1 VAPGE
6 AVLGFVGERAPDRRA
21 RGLHLALRQAEKRE
35 TGLRVPAHLVRLPE
49 RFLGRREIA
58 HSEADLSKLVEGL
71 AGRAHVVRT
80 QLLAGVGG
88 LACGVRQRAP
98 ETQDAGPGH
107 AAHARESEDAL
118 AVAPLARGVGP
129 LAGAP
134 VVGEPAANVYG
145 VAENV
150 ARGVRSEG
158 AAHRGHG
165 GVLEEH
171 QSPGYLAFGDQEP
184 PLLLQFQSGQVA
196 VSQARRQFVRSAGVG
211 EGLVR
216 ILGHEPARPQ

>member
-1 VAPGE
+1 K
-6 AVLGFVGERAPDRRA
+6 
-21 RGLHLALRQAEKRE
+21 KRE

-88 LACGVRQRAP
+88 FACGVRQRAP

-107 AAHARESEDAL
+107 AAQAWESEDAL

-134 VVGEPAANVYG
+134 VVGEPAADVYCG
-145 VAENV
+145 AGDV
-150 ARGVRSEG
+150 ARGEPGDG
-158 AAHRGHG
+158 AA
-165 GVLEEH
+165 
-171 QSPGYLAFGDQEP
+171 P
-184 PLLLQFQSGQVA
+184 
-196 VSQARRQFVRSAGVG
+196 RR
-211 EGLVR
+211 
-216 ILGHEPARPQ
+216 